1 MNMRE
6 TIRKLSISLGGI
18 LIGFIV
24 AAIIIAL
31 QGKPIGSSMRAL
43 FEGSFGSSFAIGN
56 TLNKAAPLL
65 LVALGFMLANAAGLV
80 SIGGEGQIFIG
91 GTFAVAAGLAASD
104 LPQPLPLICALI
116 AGFIGG
122 GLWSAIA
129 GWLRARLGVN
139 EVIATLLLNY
149 IAINITEYAVDQKG
163 LLRDGEAEPQSRE
176 LPGVARLGR
185 LFPDSTSQLHFGV
198 IIALIAAI
206 AVWFIL
212 RRTVPGFRI
221 RMLGKN
227 PQVAA
232 RNGVSLRSMSVGVM
246 FGAGGLAGLAGTSM
260 LLGEQF
266 RLRPGFSPGYG
277 FDGIAVALIANNNP
291 IAAIPAAILF
301 GALRAGGNLLE
312 AQVQVPQ
319 ALVIVIQGTIIFAV
333 AGMAYLQKRIKTP
346 VVVADPPTGN
356 DTGGS
361 GGTSGSTSSGSTSGP
376 AQTAVAQ

>member
-1 MNMRE
+1 MNVNLRE
-6 TIRKLSISLGGI
+6 VLRKFLLSVGGI
-18 LIGFIV
+18 AFGFVI
-24 AAIIIAL
+24 AAILIVL
-31 QGKPIGSSMRAL
+31 QGKSIGASFSAL
-43 FEGSFGSSFAIGN
+43 LEGSFGSSFAIGN

-65 LVALGFMLANAAGLV
+65 LVALGFILANAAGLV

-91 GTFAVAAGLAASD
+91 GTCAVAAGIAASEFGK
-104 LPQPLPLICALI
+104 PLPLVIALI
-116 AGFIGG
+116 AGFVGG
-122 GLWSAIA
+122 GFWSGIA

-139 EVIATLLLNY
+139 EVIVTLLLNY
-149 IAINITEYAVDQKG
+149 IAINITEYVVDQKG
-163 LLRDGEAEPQSRE
+163 LLRDGDAEPQSRE
-176 LPGVARLGR
+176 IPGVARLGR
-185 LFPDSTSQLHFGV
+185 LFPKSTSQLHAGV
-198 IIALIAAI
+198 IVAVIAAI
-206 AVWFIL
+206 LVWFVL

-260 LLGEQF
+260 LLGEQY

-291 IAAIPAAILF
+291 LAAIPAAILF

-333 AGMAYLQKRIKTP
+333 AGMAMFLERTP
-346 VVVADPPTGN
+346 SVIEMSSDPSSNAAVPDAVRSPSISEGGVA
-356 DTGGS
+356 
-361 GGTSGSTSSGSTSGP
+361 
-376 AQTAVAQ
+376 

>member
-1 MNMRE
+1 MNFRD
-6 TIRKLSISLGGI
+6 TVRKLSISLLGI
-18 LIGFIV
+18 IFGFAV
-24 AAIIIAL
+24 AAVIIAL
-31 QGKPIGSSMRAL
+31 QGKPIGSSMSAL
-43 FEGSFGSSFAIGN
+43 LEGSFGSSFAVGN

-65 LVALGFMLANAAGLV
+65 LVALGFILANAAGLV

-91 GTFAVAAGLAASD
+91 GTCAVAAGLAMSE
-104 LPQPLPLICALI
+104 LPQPIPLICALI

-122 GLWSAIA
+122 GFWSAIA

-149 IAINITEYAVDQKG
+149 IALNITEYVVDQKW
-163 LLRDGEAEPQSRE
+163 LLRDGDAEPQSRE
-176 LPGVARLGR
+176 LPGSARLGR
-185 LFPDSTSQLHFGV
+185 LLPDSTSQLHLGV
-198 IIALIAAI
+198 IIAVVAAV

-260 LLGEQF
+260 LLGEQY

-291 IAAIPAAILF
+291 MAAIPAAILF

-333 AGMAYLQKRIKTP
+333 AGMAYVQKRVRTP
-346 VVVADPPTGN
+346 VVAADPPSN
-356 DTGGS
+356 DRVDRIDSNPPVT
-361 GGTSGSTSSGSTSGP
+361 P
-376 AQTAVAQ
+376 VTAAVR